1 MPIVIPDQTFVS
13 TKTVAPVPCHGDLAR
28 LALIRATLDPSVA
41 TIAPLRADARHA
53 PARVRAVAT
62 LVGVD
67 GPVALCV
74 RGEDSPDAPNCG
86 GATLVYSASDLLSDP
101 LAANLRLVWSCA
113 RRWVSPGDQVRVL
126 HVLDDCG
133 STTLIEAAQAATASV
148 DGVATVL
155 ALACRGLV
163 EIDLDG
169 GPLGPGTRVRR
180 RDA

>member
-13 TKTVAPVPCHGDLAR
+13 AKTVRPVPCHGDLAR

-41 TIAPLRADARHA
+41 TIAPLSADARHA

-67 GPVALCV
+67 GSVALCV
-74 RGEDSPDAPNCG
+74 RGEDGPDALDCDA
-86 GATLVYSASDLLSDP
+86 ATLVYSAADLMRDP

-126 HVLDDCG
+126 HVLDECG
-133 STTLIEAAQAATASV
+133 STTLIDAAQAATASV

-155 ALACRGLV
+155 AMACRGLI
-163 EIDLDG
+163 EIDLDD
-169 GPLGPGTRVRR
+169 GPLGPGTRLRR